1 MFDAKGQRKYLNKAE
16 RQDFYRAVSMIN
28 HPRDRALGLTLYYT
42 GCRPSEASALDI
54 SNIDTGE
61 NVIMFRTL
69 KQRKKVVYRAVP
81 VPQSLIEDLLLAHRL
96 NGKLFPL
103 SRTRVYKIVKDFMK
117 RAGITG
123 IKATSKGLRHGFAV
137 ACIENNIPLTLAQ
150 KFMGHSRLESTRIYL
165 DIIGKEEREFASRL
179 WRH

>member
-1 MFDAKGQRKYLNKAE
+1 MYDPKGQRKYLNRAE
-16 RQDFYRAVSMIN
+16 RQDFYAAANTTN
-28 HPRDRALGLTLYYT
+28 HSRDRALCLTIYYT

-54 SNIDTGE
+54 TNIDASE

-81 VPQSLIEDLLLAHRL
+81 VPQSLIEDLFLVHRL
-96 NGKLFPL
+96 TGKLFPL
-103 SRTRVYKIVKDFMK
+103 SRTRVYKIVKDMME
-117 RAGITG
+117 RAGIEG

-137 ACIENNIPLTLAQ
+137 ACIEANIPLTLIQ

-165 DIIGKEEREFASRL
+165 DIIGKEERKFASRL
-179 WRH
+179 WLY